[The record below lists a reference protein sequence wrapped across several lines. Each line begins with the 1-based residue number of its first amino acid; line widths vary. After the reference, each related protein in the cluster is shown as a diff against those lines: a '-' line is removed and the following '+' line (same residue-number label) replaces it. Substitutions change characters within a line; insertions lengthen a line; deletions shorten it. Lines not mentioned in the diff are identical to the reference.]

1 MILLVIF
8 ILFFI
13 CRILNCNVWP
23 NVRDDSDTATQYS
36 LLLAALITVFNRY
49 KDIDVMKSYTED
61 VLSSFLAVLRYAHQY
76 FNASNINP
84 IEFWSKILSLADE
97 HTFWKPTTLI
107 IEICLCAPFSN
118 ASLERLFSKMN
129 LIKTT
134 LCNCL
139 TNDSL
144 NSILRINISGLSLQ
158 SFHDEHLEKC
168 VNYWFNAKN
177 CRLSQRKCKL
187 YKKRESKK
195 TKQPHFNIS
204 GISEFESSTDSSAS
218 EDEIIN

>member
-1 MILLVIF
+1 
-8 ILFFI
+8 
-13 CRILNCNVWP
+13 
-23 NVRDDSDTATQYS
+23 
-36 LLLAALITVFNRY
+36 
-49 KDIDVMKSYTED
+49 
-61 VLSSFLAVLRYAHQY
+61 
-76 FNASNINP
+76 
-84 IEFWSKILSLADE
+84 
-97 HTFWKPTTLI
+97 
-107 IEICLCAPFSN
+107 
-118 ASLERLFSKMN
+118 MN

-134 LCNCL
+134 LRNRL
-139 TNDSL
+139 TNDSS
-144 NSILRINISGLSLQ
+144 NSIFRINISGLSLQ

-177 CRLSQRKCKL
+177 RRLSQRKCKL